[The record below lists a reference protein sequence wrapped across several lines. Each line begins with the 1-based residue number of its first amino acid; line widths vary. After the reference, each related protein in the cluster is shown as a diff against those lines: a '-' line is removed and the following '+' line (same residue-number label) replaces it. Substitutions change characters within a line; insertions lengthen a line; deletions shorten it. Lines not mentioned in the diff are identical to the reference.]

1 MKVKDLRLK
10 ITDKNG
16 ESIIIGFND
25 LYGYEGELCG
35 VFIKDTTIENQKSKF
50 SADIVNRNS
59 GCGYYGL
66 DKDFAECEV
75 EIANEN

>member
-16 ESIIIGFND
+16 ESIVIGFND
-25 LYGYEGELCG
+25 IYGYEGERLG
-35 VFIKDTTIENQKSKF
+35 IFLDVNTDNFITDC
-50 SADIVNRNS
+50 VNHNS
-59 GCGYYGL
+59 GYCSKGL

-75 EIANEN
+75 EIL